1 MSHPETGDPMR
12 ICFLGCGRV
21 ADAHSGR
28 LARLRPGVTLSY
40 ASRSADKAKALASKH
55 RGVHAFAS
63 YHEAIDSPDIDV
75 VAVVTPPASHLE
87 WTMAAL
93 EAGKDVILEKPPV
106 LRSADLGEIQRV
118 CAERGRLVFVAENY
132 FYKPVLAAVREAMAS
147 GAIGEPLFLH
157 LNAVK
162 RQRAADW
169 RDDPTEAGGGAL
181 FEGGIHW
188 VNFAGALGF
197 TIASVKAA
205 RPGRRDGLE
214 RSMAL
219 LIEYAEGPVGLLW
232 YSWEVASVLGGLR
245 ASRIYG
251 REGSLVFESNGL
263 FMATS
268 GRRWRVRFPGL
279 GDMLG
284 YNGMFADFL
293 RAWRARTEPGMTLA
307 RARRDLEVVEEAYRS
322 AGVTRT

>member
-1 MSHPETGDPMR
+1 MSRPAGNLPMR
-12 ICFLGCGRV
+12 LCFLGCGRV

-28 LARLRPGVTLSY
+28 LARLRPGVTLAY
-40 ASRSADKAKALASKH
+40 ASRSLPNAQALSSKH
-55 RGVHAFAS
+55 GGARAFGS
-63 YHEAIDSPDIDV
+63 YREAIDSPDLDV
-75 VAVVTPPASHLE
+75 IAVVTPPSSHLE
-87 WTMAAL
+87 WTLAAL

-106 LRSADLGEIQRV
+106 LRSGDFDEIGRA
-118 CAERGRLVFVAENY
+118 CAAGGRLVFVAENY
-132 FYKPVLAAVREAMAS
+132 YYKPVLAAVREAIGA
-147 GAIGEPLFLH
+147 GAIGEPLFVH

-162 RQRAADW
+162 RQRTGGW
-169 RDDPTEAGGGAL
+169 RDDPAEAGGGAL

-197 TIASVKAA
+197 TIASVRAV
-205 RPGRRDGLE
+205 RPGRGTGLE

-219 LIEYAEGPVGLLW
+219 LIEYDEGPVGLLS
-232 YSWEVASVLGGLR
+232 YSWEVASWLGGVR

-268 GRRWRVRFPGL
+268 GRRWRVRCPGL

-284 YNGMFADFL
+284 YGAMFADFL
-293 RAWRARTEPGMTLA
+293 RAWRARTEPRMTLA

-322 AGVTRT
+322 AGVTKG